1 MAVTI
6 SPQKYAGSVRP
17 ILIGSG
23 EKAFTV
29 GGDTAY
35 PFFTFE
41 GKMPNVPRIG
51 IQVPDC
57 APDDWAEACLEPYR
71 DVLNDPV
78 AWAKKAQDE
87 YGADFIQLWLKSTD
101 PNGLNRSAA
110 DAAQTAKEVAA
121 AIKVPLLVWGCANA
135 AKDAEVLSKVAE
147 VCAGKDLMIGPV
159 CEDNHRQLGAQA
171 LAYNLT
177 VVANS
182 PIDINLAKQLNIL
195 LNNLGVPLD
204 KIIIDP
210 TTGGLGYGIEYTFSV
225 MERIRQAA
233 LTQDDD
239 KLQCPFMSNLADEVW
254 KCKEAKL
261 PSDAK
266 MGDAATRGVLMEAIT
281 AVTLLNA
288 GAELLVMRHPEAIS
302 RVREYIA
309 ELGGFALPA
318 RAKAKVTPLQ
328 KEAAPASRPAAAA
341 GTASAVMASL
351 RDGGRCKIMQCVDT
365 PSELAP
371 GYAMALIRIIADDE
385 AAGDDDLVLMSAQA
399 AAPETAP
406 VQEAAGIPGTPSQ
419 EAAKPAF
426 QPAPAWS
433 PLEDPTEGY
442 SYSLEEKKDFAG
454 RQVKLIQN
462 NYEAGRAEGKGD
474 WRGTLQDKEELIRQV
489 KTGLHYWYGEGYGSE
504 RRKKPA

>member
-1 MAVTI
+1 M
-6 SPQKYAGSVRP
+6 
-17 ILIGSG
+17 LIGSG

-35 PFFTFE
+35 PFCTFE

-147 VCAGKDLMIGPV
+147 VCAGKNLMIGPV

-177 VVANS
+177 VVASS

-239 KLQCPFMSNLADEVW
+239 KLQSPFLCNLADEVW

-261 PSDAK
+261 PTDAK

-281 AVTLLNA
+281 AVTLLSA
-288 GAELLVMRHPEAIS
+288 GAALLVMRHPEAIR
-302 RVREYIA
+302 RVREYVA
-309 ELGGFALPA
+309 ELGGFAPPA
-318 RAKAKVTPLQ
+318 RTRAKVVAVK
-328 KEAAPASRPAAAA
+328 KEAATAGAAA
-341 GTASAVMASL
+341 GMSSAVMASL
-351 RDGGRCKIMQCVDT
+351 REGARCRVMQCVDT

-371 GYAMALIRIIADDE
+371 GCAMALIKIIEDDE
-385 AAGDDDLVLMSAQA
+385 AAGDELVLMAPQHAAVEAAPLQGAAPAARDAKKQA
-399 AAPETAP
+399 AP
-406 VQEAAGIPGTPSQ
+406 
-419 EAAKPAF
+419 PADF
-426 QPAPAWS
+426 QPAPVWS
-433 PLEDPTEGY
+433 PIEDPTEGY
-442 SYSLEEKKDFAG
+442 RYSLEEKKDFAG
-454 RQVKLIQN
+454 RPVKLIQN
-462 NYEAGRAEGKGD
+462 NYEAGQAEGKGD
-474 WRGTLQDKEELIRQV
+474 WRTKLKDKEEMIQQV
-489 KTGLHYWYGEGYGSE
+489 KTELHYWYGEGYGSE

>member
-1 MAVTI
+1 MALTI
-6 SPQKYAGSVRP
+6 APQKYAGSVRP
-17 ILIGSG
+17 MVVGSG
-23 EKAFTV
+23 AKAFAA

-41 GKMPNVPRIG
+41 GKMPNAPRIG

-57 APDDWAEACLEPYR
+57 TPEDWAEACLEPYR

-78 AWAKKAQDE
+78 AWARKAQGE

-101 PNGLNRSAA
+101 PNGLNRSAI
-110 DAAQTAKEVAA
+110 DAARIVQDVAGA
-121 AIKVPLLVWGCANA
+121 VEVPLLVWGCTNA

-177 VVANS
+177 VVASS

-239 KLQCPFMSNLADEVW
+239 KLQCPFLCNLADEVW

-261 PSDAK
+261 PTDAK

-281 AVTLLNA
+281 AVTLLSA
-288 GAELLVMRHPEAIS
+288 GAALLVMRHPEAIR
-302 RVREYIA
+302 RVREYVA
-309 ELGGFALPA
+309 ELGGFAPPA
-318 RAKAKVTPLQ
+318 RTRAKVVPMK
-328 KEAAPASRPAAAA
+328 KEAAAAPGVAV
-341 GTASAVMASL
+341 GISSAVMASL
-351 RDGGRCKIMQCVDT
+351 REGARCRVIQCVDT

-371 GYAMALIRIIADDE
+371 GCAMALIKIIEDDE
-385 AAGDDDLVLMSAQA
+385 AAGDELVLM
-399 AAPETAP
+399 APGKIAVETAP
-406 VQEAAGIPGTPSQ
+406 VQEAAP
-419 EAAKPAF
+419 AARDAKKQAAPQTDF
-426 QPAPAWS
+426 QPAPVWS
-433 PLEDPTEGY
+433 PIEDPTEGY
-442 SYSLEEKKDFAG
+442 RYHLEEKKDFAG
-454 RQVKLIQN
+454 RPVKLIQN
-462 NYEAGRAEGKGD
+462 NYEAGQAEGKGD
-474 WRGTLQDKEELIRQV
+474 WRTKLKEKEEMIQQV
-489 KTGLHYWYGEGYGSE
+489 KTELHYWYGEGYGSE